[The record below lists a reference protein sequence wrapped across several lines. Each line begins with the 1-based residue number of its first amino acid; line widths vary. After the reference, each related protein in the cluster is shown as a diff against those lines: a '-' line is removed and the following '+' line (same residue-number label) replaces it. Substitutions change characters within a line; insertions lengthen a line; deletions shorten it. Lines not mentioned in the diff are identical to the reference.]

1 MVTSRR
7 NPLWTALAL
16 GGAWLLAGACQST
29 EFSYLDVG
37 ASDEVVDTA
46 PADVP
51 GDGVEVDAGPLLS
64 NAGGPCELDNDCFD
78 KGKCFTTTVVNK
90 MFDPS
95 DAEPDANVPGGMCTR
110 LMCGSNDQ
118 CGPGG
123 VCFDATPLV
132 GSSMKL
138 CGWPCEVYSD
148 CRWKEG
154 YVCYFTGKAD
164 EVQVCLPTDLVA
176 LIDCGNGTCDSWPE
190 QNYVETK
197 DSCPRD
203 CQ

>member
-1 MVTSRR
+1 
-7 NPLWTALAL
+7 
-16 GGAWLLAGACQST
+16 
-29 EFSYLDVG
+29 
-37 ASDEVVDTA
+37 
-46 PADVP
+46 
-51 GDGVEVDAGPLLS
+51 
-64 NAGGPCELDNDCFD
+64 
-78 KGKCFTTTVVNK
+78 
-90 MFDPS
+90 
-95 DAEPDANVPGGMCTR
+95 
-110 LMCGSNDQ
+110 MCGSNDQ